1 MKALHSPTTGPFELA
16 PQQEKAAVQPSQ
28 SLLHFSVITGIA

>member
-1 MKALHSPTTGPFELA
+1 MKALHSHTAGPFELA

-28 SLLHFSVITGIA
+28 SLLYFSVNTGIA